1 MVKLGFKKVHPDAKM
16 PRKAHESDAGM
27 DVCAVEVTW
36 LKPFS
41 PTLVK
46 TGLVPNIPD
55 GYELQVRPRSGL
67 ALKNGVTV
75 WNSPGTV
82 DSGYRGEIGVILI
95 WTPYTEAYSQMI
107 GNSIIIPESYRI
119 NKGDRIAQL
128 VLAPVVPC
136 SVEEIDDVGQSD
148 RSKAGHGGFG
158 STGV

>member
-27 DVCAVEVTW
+27 DVCASEVTW
-36 LKPFS
+36 LKPFR

-67 ALKNGVTV
+67 ALKKGVTV

-82 DSGYRGEIGVILI
+82 DAGYKGEIGVIML
-95 WTPYTEAYSQMI
+95 WTPNACDPDVD
-107 GNSIIIPESYRI
+107 GNSPDVFTVM
-119 NKGDRIAQL
+119 KGDRIAQL

-136 SVEEIDDVGQSD
+136 VVEEVDDVGESD

-158 STGV
+158 STGI